1 MLFDFREVLEMK
13 DGGIVSLD
21 WLESY
26 NQDYKDY
33 RPVVIFLPGLTGHS
47 QTEYVKS
54 LVPIAVK
61 LGCR

>member
-1 MLFDFREVLEMK
+1 MK

-21 WLESY
+21 WLESH
-26 NQDYKDY
+26 NQECKDN

-54 LVPIAVK
+54 LVPIATK
-61 LGCR
+61 LGCRYYILILLLN

>member
-1 MLFDFREVLEMK
+1 MK

-21 WLESY
+21 WLDSY
-26 NQDYKDY
+26 NQDCKDY
-33 RPVVIFLPGLTGHS
+33 RPIVIFLPGLTGHS

-54 LVPIAVK
+54 LVPIAIK